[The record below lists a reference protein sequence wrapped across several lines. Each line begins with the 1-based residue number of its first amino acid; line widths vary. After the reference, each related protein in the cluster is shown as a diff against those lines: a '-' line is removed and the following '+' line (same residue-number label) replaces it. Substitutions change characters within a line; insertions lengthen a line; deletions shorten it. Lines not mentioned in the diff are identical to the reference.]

1 MEDVTDPES
10 LEAMACR
17 EGLALASDD
26 LLLRH
31 IRLATDC
38 LGVVRSLREEG
49 MGPYGHIVR
58 EIKARGAAFQSF
70 ELVHEGRRSNT
81 DAHNLAKS
89 SIYANVGRHV
99 WLLSPPEGIVYS
111 TNFGDVI

>member
-17 EGLALASDD
+17 EGLALASD

-81 DAHNLAKS
+81 DAHNLAFNLRQCWK
-89 SIYANVGRHV
+89 ACVA
-99 WLLSPPEGIVYS
+99 
-111 TNFGDVI
+111 VIAA

>member
-1 MEDVTDPES
+1 MEDVIDPES

-17 EGLALASDD
+17 EGLALASD

-49 MGPYGHIVR
+49 MGPYTLFGRSKR
-58 EIKARGAAFQSF
+58 EA
-70 ELVHEGRRSNT
+70 LRSNP
-81 DAHNLAKS
+81 LS
-89 SIYANVGRHV
+89 S
-99 WLLSPPEGIVYS
+99 SMKEGGPTPTHITLPRVQFTPMLEGMCGCYRRLRALCIPQ
-111 TNFGDVI
+111 TLVM